1 MSFVVDASVA
11 CKWVFEEEGSA
22 VAVEILGTHRAL
34 LAPDLLI
41 AEVVN
46 AAWRKTATG
55 DVSMEQATAAI
66 QALPG
71 LVTELFPTAGLAE
84 LALSIAVALDHP
96 AYDCLYLALAEQ
108 RNAEVVTFDRCFVAR
123 AAGSRWGRRV
133 TALG

>member
-11 CKWVFEEEGSA
+11 CKWVFDEEGSPA
-22 VAVEILGTHRAL
+22 AVEILKTHRAL

-71 LVTELFPTAGLAE
+71 LVTELLPAARLAE

-96 AYDCLYLALAEQ
+96 AYGCLYLALAEE
-108 RNAEVVTFDRCFVAR
+108 RNSEVVTFDRRFAAR
-123 AAGSRWGRRV
+123 AAGSPWARRV
-133 TALG
+133 TVLG